1 MHDIDRT
8 QLEYEQSEY
17 ELGNEALEYENEVTG
32 EFEDEFA
39 GELTAEFEDEFED
52 EDEDFLGGLLGG
64 LLGGELETS
73 ELEMHEIEL
82 ASELLELAG
91 EDELEQFLGDLVQRA
106 AGAVGGFVR
115 SPTGQQLTGILRSAA
130 KQALPVVGGAI
141 GDYVSPGAGGQWGR
155 KIATAAGDLMGLEL
169 EGLSPQEQE
178 LEVARRV
185 VRLASAAGQHAAR
198 AQHAAPPRVV
208 AQRAAATAARRH
220 APGLLRPGR
229 TGWLRAAPARRPFAR
244 PGRPVYGYRG
254 GRRVGYR
261 ARPTAGYAYG
271 YAGAGSPFRRRRR
284 RHRPYHLQRRG
295 YGYGYGAP
303 RRYGYGYGPRYAGG
317 YTPSW
322 DGTDGASASPAY
334 GVPTPSYG
342 AGPAAQPTGTWA
354 RRGPNI
360 VIYGV
365 Y

>member
-8 QLEYEQSEY
+8 QLEYEQPEQ
-17 ELGNEALEYENEVTG
+17 EWGHEALEYENEVTG

-39 GELTAEFEDEFED
+39 GEFEDEFASEFED
-52 EDEDFLGGLLGG
+52 EDEDFLGGVV
-64 LLGGELETS
+64 GGELETS

-82 ASELLELAG
+82 ASELLEIAG
-91 EDELEQFLGDLVQRA
+91 EDELEAFLGDLVQRA
-106 AGAVGGFVR
+106 AGAVGGCVG
-115 SPTGQQLTGILRSAA
+115 SPSGEQLTGILRAAA
-130 KQALPVVGGAI
+130 KQAVPVVGGAI

-198 AQHAAPPRVV
+198 APHAAPPRAV

-244 PGRPVYGYRG
+244 PGRGPVYGYPG
-254 GRRVGYR
+254 GPPRRQP
-261 ARPTAGYAYG
+261 ARPTA
-271 YAGAGSPFRRRRR
+271 
-284 RHRPYHLQRRG
+284 
-295 YGYGYGAP
+295 
-303 RRYGYGYGPRYAGG
+303 
-317 YTPSW
+317 
-322 DGTDGASASPAY
+322 TDP
-334 GVPTPSYG
+334 
-342 AGPAAQPTGTWA
+342 
-354 RRGPNI
+354 
-360 VIYGV
+360 
-365 Y
+365 

>member
-8 QLEYEQSEY
+8 QLEYEHAEQ
-17 ELGNEALEYENEVTG
+17 ELGQEALEFEYEATG

-39 GELTAEFEDEFED
+39 GEFAGEFEDEYED

-82 ASELLELAG
+82 ASELLEVAG
-91 EDELEQFLGDLVQRA
+91 EDELEAFLGDLVQRA

-155 KIATAAGDLMGLEL
+155 RIATAAGDLMGLEL

-198 AQHAAPPRVV
+198 APHAAPPRAV

-229 TGWLRAAPARRPFAR
+229 TAWLRAAPARRPFVGAGR
-244 PGRPVYGYRG
+244 RPVYGYRG

-271 YAGAGSPFRRRRR
+271 YAGAGSPIRRRPRR
-284 RHRPYHLQRRG
+284 PRPYHLSRRGYGNAAPRRSG
-295 YGYGYGAP
+295 YGYGYA
-303 RRYGYGYGPRYAGG
+303 PRYAGG
-317 YTPSW
+317 YAPSW
-322 DGTDGASASPAY
+322 DGTDGFPGGGYIA
-334 GVPTPSYG
+334 G
-342 AGPAAQPTGTWA
+342 AAAQPTGTWA